1 MQSKTRFRLAFLA
14 SVVVSAAGFLAVYC
28 VAPSFEISD
37 PAADKTGKTVGLI
50 SFRRTEINAGNAQS
64 PSERRFL
71 FSLQNISGEA
81 VFIDTVT
88 PDCTCISAT
97 HERMIQP
104 SASSEITVRI
114 TPSTHKTRYVVNVL
128 AKQGRRV
135 QADKLSV
142 VFASVES
149 KSIFFD
155 PPTVMIGELIAQRPF
170 NVKRKVRIVGPNGD
184 SIHPIAVDGP
194 KWINV
199 DLGEDEGCTTLAFTG
214 VAPESNA
221 INRDVIGLFFSEPIG
236 RASLEFAYSLRPR
249 YVVEPQRVFGF
260 SDKNSATAGTI
271 ELKGVYDTDTVQW
284 AVTMESQGAVE
295 ISRESNQ
302 GQFRISPQFTD
313 DIDEIS
319 GCVTWTVY
327 AESKEKVGEC
337 LGEFFFVRAAKVDYR
352 HDKD

>member
-1 MQSKTRFRLAFLA
+1 MPSKTRFQLALLA
-14 SVVVSAAGFLAVYC
+14 TVVVSAAGFLAVYC
-28 VAPSFEISD
+28 FAPSLQFRDSLAVE
-37 PAADKTGKTVGLI
+37 TGNTVGLI
-50 SFRRTEINAGNAQS
+50 DFRRTEINAGNAQS
-64 PSERRFL
+64 PSERQFL

-81 VFIDTVT
+81 VVIDTVA
-88 PDCTCISAT
+88 PDCTCMSVT
-97 HERMIQP
+97 HEPMIQP
-104 SASSEITVRI
+104 GSSSEIAVRI
-114 TPSTHKTRYVVNVL
+114 KPSTHKTRYVVNVV

-142 VFASVES
+142 VFDNVES
-149 KSIFFD
+149 NSVIFD

-170 NVKRKVRIVGPNGD
+170 NVKRTVRIVGPNGD
-184 SIHPIAVDGP
+184 SIHPIAVDDP

-199 DLGEDEGCTTLAFTG
+199 ELGQDEGSTTLVFTG

-271 ELKGVYDTDTVQW
+271 ELKGLDDTDTVQW
-284 AVTMESQGAVE
+284 AVTMESQGAVA
-295 ISRESNQ
+295 ISSESNQ

-319 GCVTWTVY
+319 GCVTWTIY